1 MPRKPD
7 ATLEGRILNAARKLW
22 IKGGD
27 DALSMRAVA
36 RAAKSNTPAIYR
48 RFRNRKQIL
57 RALLLS
63 AQDDLYKVVQHCNSA
78 EEIARA
84 VFEFAL
90 SRPQEYQLVTAGL
103 FARLNEPQPNFEF
116 ARKQLAQWFGGT
128 PKDQTRLTVALFAV
142 VHGTAMLLI
151 SKTVPTDAEVDLR
164 EVLPI
169 TLELLVRNR
178 AIYWPRA

>member
-7 ATLEGRILNAARKLW
+7 ATLEGRILDAARKLW

-63 AQDDLYKVVQHCNSA
+63 AQDDLYNVIQHCNSA
-78 EEIARA
+78 GEIART
-84 VFEFAL
+84 VFEFAM
-90 SRPQEYQLVTAGL
+90 SRPQEYQLISAGL
-103 FARLNEPQPNFEF
+103 FARLNETQPNFEF
-116 ARKQLAQWFGGT
+116 ARERCAEWFGGT
-128 PKDQTRLTVALFAV
+128 PQDQTRLLVALWSV
-142 VHGTAMLLI
+142 VHGTALLLI
-151 SKTVPTDAEVDLR
+151 SKTVPREAEADLR

-178 AIYWPRA
+178 EMYSPRT